1 MDKTSSPDAPV
12 EAKARFWVGPLVA
25 GCCFALGYGIT
36 ERVLTLQPNAEDPVP
51 EAFTPLSFPG
61 DSLQKIRAQFS
72 DDDSSLQVDV
82 TALEAA
88 EAASRP
94 AQPAVKETP
103 KPAVALQTPEP
114 PVWTA
119 PAWSDPQTIVPEL
132 DDSNADSLAL
142 PEDSIDV
149 MPAVV
154 VPDGDS
160 PVLVAEPESVVLP
173 PGAEAF
179 FEVIEPVTP
188 PQPRSPVG
196 SATVEA
202 VCIRSMGSSE
212 ALIRA
217 TVNRI
222 SARLGHGVADA
233 AAEFAVL
240 AQDAPQRLRQ
250 EWDLF
255 QDEVRAEA
263 ERIERGDQVTV
274 STDGASASEPS
285 DNPQA
290 VIDRLRATV
299 ADLSQAIEARP

>member
-36 ERVLTLQPNAEDPVP
+36 ERVLTLQTNAEDPVP
-51 EAFTPLSFPG
+51 EAFTPLAFPG
-61 DSLQKIRAQFS
+61 DSLQEIRARFS

-94 AQPAVKETP
+94 AHPAVKPAVKETP

-132 DDSNADSLAL
+132 DDSNADSLVL
-142 PEDSIDV
+142 PEESIEV

-160 PVLVAEPESVVLP
+160 PVLVAEPEPLVLP

-179 FEVIEPVTP
+179 FEAIEPVIP
-188 PQPRSPVG
+188 PQP
-196 SATVEA
+196 
-202 VCIRSMGSSE
+202 
-212 ALIRA
+212 
-217 TVNRI
+217 
-222 SARLGHGVADA
+222 
-233 AAEFAVL
+233 
-240 AQDAPQRLRQ
+240 
-250 EWDLF
+250 
-255 QDEVRAEA
+255 
-263 ERIERGDQVTV
+263 
-274 STDGASASEPS
+274 
-285 DNPQA
+285 
-290 VIDRLRATV
+290 
-299 ADLSQAIEARP
+299 

>member
-1 MDKTSSPDAPV
+1 MDHPSSPDAPV

-36 ERVLTLQPNAEDPVP
+36 ERVLTLQTNAEDPVP
-51 EAFTPLSFPG
+51 EAFTPLAFPG
-61 DSLQKIRAQFS
+61 DSLQEMRARFS

-94 AQPAVKETP
+94 AQPPVKPAVKETP

-119 PAWSDPQTIVPEL
+119 PAWSDPQTIAPEVEDDNGLVPSSAQEPALEL
-132 DDSNADSLAL
+132 DDSNANSLAL
-142 PEDSIDV
+142 PEESIEA

-160 PVLVAEPESVVLP
+160 PVLVAEPEPVVLP

-188 PQPRSPVG
+188 PQP
-196 SATVEA
+196 
-202 VCIRSMGSSE
+202 
-212 ALIRA
+212 
-217 TVNRI
+217 
-222 SARLGHGVADA
+222 
-233 AAEFAVL
+233 
-240 AQDAPQRLRQ
+240 
-250 EWDLF
+250 
-255 QDEVRAEA
+255 
-263 ERIERGDQVTV
+263 
-274 STDGASASEPS
+274 
-285 DNPQA
+285 
-290 VIDRLRATV
+290 
-299 ADLSQAIEARP
+299 

>member
-1 MDKTSSPDAPV
+1 MFNRIDLQKFVNNASSHDSPAKTKS
-12 EAKARFWVGPLVA
+12 RFWVGPLVA

-36 ERVLTLQPNAEDPVP
+36 ERVLTLQTNAEDPVP
-51 EAFTPLSFPG
+51 EAFTPLAFPG
-61 DSLQKIRAQFS
+61 DSLQEIRARFS

-142 PEDSIDV
+142 PEESIEV

-160 PVLVAEPESVVLP
+160 PVLVAEPEPLVLP

-179 FEVIEPVTP
+179 FEVIEPMTP
-188 PQPRSPVG
+188 PQP
-196 SATVEA
+196 
-202 VCIRSMGSSE
+202 
-212 ALIRA
+212 
-217 TVNRI
+217 
-222 SARLGHGVADA
+222 
-233 AAEFAVL
+233 
-240 AQDAPQRLRQ
+240 
-250 EWDLF
+250 
-255 QDEVRAEA
+255 
-263 ERIERGDQVTV
+263 
-274 STDGASASEPS
+274 
-285 DNPQA
+285 
-290 VIDRLRATV
+290 
-299 ADLSQAIEARP
+299 

>member
-1 MDKTSSPDAPV
+1 MDHPSSPDAPV

-36 ERVLTLQPNAEDPVP
+36 ERVLTLQTNAEDPVP
-51 EAFTPLSFPG
+51 EAFAPLAFPG
-61 DSLQKIRAQFS
+61 DSLQEIRARFS

-114 PVWTA
+114 PVWTPA
-119 PAWSDPQTIVPEL
+119 PAWSDPQTIAPEVEEDDGPAPWRASAQEPELEL
-132 DDSNADSLAL
+132 DDSNADSLVL
-142 PEDSIDV
+142 PEESIEV

-160 PVLVAEPESVVLP
+160 PVLVAEPEPVVLP

-188 PQPRSPVG
+188 PQP
-196 SATVEA
+196 
-202 VCIRSMGSSE
+202 
-212 ALIRA
+212 
-217 TVNRI
+217 
-222 SARLGHGVADA
+222 
-233 AAEFAVL
+233 
-240 AQDAPQRLRQ
+240 
-250 EWDLF
+250 
-255 QDEVRAEA
+255 
-263 ERIERGDQVTV
+263 
-274 STDGASASEPS
+274 
-285 DNPQA
+285 
-290 VIDRLRATV
+290 
-299 ADLSQAIEARP
+299 